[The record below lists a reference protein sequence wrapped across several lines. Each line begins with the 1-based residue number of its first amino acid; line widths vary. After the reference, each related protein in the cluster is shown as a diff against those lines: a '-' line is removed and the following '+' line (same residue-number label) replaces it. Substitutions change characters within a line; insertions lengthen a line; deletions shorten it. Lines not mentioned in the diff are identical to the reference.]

1 MDILIPKLITVFKEK
16 YTWNDFYRDA
26 LAGIVVGIVA
36 LPLSLAFAMAS
47 GVQPEQG
54 LYTAIVAGFII
65 SALSGSRVQIGG
77 PTGAFIVIVYNV
89 VKQYGYEG
97 LVVATFMAGVILIL
111 MGLAR
116 FGKVVEFIPYPITV
130 GFTSGI
136 AVIIFTAQLQNFL
149 GFSIMEMPP
158 EFIGKLYVV
167 YSNIPFSNPWSV
179 IIGLITVFIILQ
191 TPKHLKRVP
200 GSILA
205 IILTTLIV
213 AFFHI
218 PVETVQMR
226 FGEIPTALPTPHFPQ
241 IQWRMLSE
249 LIMPATTIALLAGLE
264 SLLSAVVADGMTG
277 FRHRSNMELIAQ
289 GVANIGSALFGG
301 IPATGAIARTA
312 TNIRNGGRSPIAGMI
327 HALTLLFILMAF
339 GKWAALIPIPTLAAI
354 LIVVAYNMSE
364 WRIFIKLFQGPK
376 GDILVLLTTF
386 LLTILIDLVVA
397 IQIGFILAAF
407 LFMKRMVEITQIE
420 AVTQSFNFEEE
431 QRDEN
436 IKQDFPPEIEV
447 FEINGPFFFGAANK
461 FTTVLKDFNKGRKIL
476 ILRMENV
483 PVMDATGV
491 MAFENIID
499 KIKKNDGIVILLG
512 VQNQPMAV
520 IQKFTLDQKIGKEN
534 IVASMSEALVRVNSL
549 VKK

>member
-499 KIKKNDGIVILLG
+499 KIKKNDGTVILLG
-512 VQNQPMAV
+512 IQNQPMAV